1 MYLAQV
7 LLLKRPA
14 DVRRLSE
21 LLAERPSLRLTVCPS
36 GNVELPPK
44 LRARVEMCATGMPG
58 AILPLLRANDIR
70 RLVSAHE
77 NRFGR
82 AEGFCPPELAYSH
95 HVAEVVAEL
104 GYRWILV
111 DERARLLQTERPD
124 TACHFIDGIKDLAVF
139 FCRKPP
145 SWDRIAEGY
154 VVDCSHTAQTA
165 LPTCFVSELF
175 RLFPARELARPLPS
189 SAGVTAGE
197 LIEGVPYPRFCD
209 PESEL
214 HRALWKLAR
223 LALATSPA
231 DADAG
236 LDASAWSAVGE
247 RDAGTVLAGADRL
260 CAAARTEKARAL
272 RDHIAALAEKL
283 HREAV

>member
-95 HVAEVVAEL
+95 HVAE
-104 GYRWILV
+104 
-111 DERARLLQTERPD
+111 
-124 TACHFIDGIKDLAVF
+124 
-139 FCRKPP
+139 
-145 SWDRIAEGY
+145 
-154 VVDCSHTAQTA
+154 
-165 LPTCFVSELF
+165 
-175 RLFPARELARPLPS
+175 
-189 SAGVTAGE
+189 
-197 LIEGVPYPRFCD
+197 
-209 PESEL
+209 
-214 HRALWKLAR
+214 
-223 LALATSPA
+223 
-231 DADAG
+231 
-236 LDASAWSAVGE
+236 
-247 RDAGTVLAGADRL
+247 
-260 CAAARTEKARAL
+260 
-272 RDHIAALAEKL
+272 
-283 HREAV
+283 